1 MQLELHKHSVLE
13 KQFLA
18 FHSENLQ
25 VYDKLVELAFIL
37 KDRGH
42 RKIGIAMLFEQLR
55 WLYAME
61 TTDMGGFKL
70 NNNYRAFYARM
81 LMERNPALN
90 GFFEIREQTR

>member
-1 MQLELHKHSVLE
+1 MQLELHEHSVLE
-13 KQFLA
+13 KQFLT
-18 FHSENLQ
+18 FHRENLQ

-37 KDRGH
+37 KNRGH

-90 GFFEIREQTR
+90 GFFEIREQIR

>member
-1 MQLELHKHSVLE
+1 MQLELHEHSVLE

-90 GFFEIREQTR
+90 GFFEIREQAR

>member
-1 MQLELHKHSVLE
+1 MQLELHEHSVLE
-13 KQFLA
+13 KQFLT
-18 FHSENLQ
+18 FHRENLQ

-90 GFFEIREQTR
+90 GFFEIREQAR

>member
-1 MQLELHKHSVLE
+1 MQLELHEHSVLE

-55 WLYAME
+55 WLYAMK

-81 LMERNPALN
+81 LMERNPALS
-90 GFFEIREQTR
+90 GFFEIREQAR